1 MMTKT
6 SIPLALAALLFAAA
20 PAEALYGFDESLV
33 LAQSGCASAASQ
45 AAAQTGGEV
54 IGVQQSG
61 NVCVVTVLI
70 RDPQGQ
76 RPPSR
81 QTVRIPAN

>member
-1 MMTKT
+1 MTK
-6 SIPLALAALLFAAA
+6 SPIPLALAALLLVAA
-20 PAEALYGFDESLV
+20 PAQALYGYGGGFAV
-33 LAQSGCASAASQ
+33 AQSGCASAASQ